1 LQPDR
6 YEQSILDG
14 HRTEGWLSG
23 WDLRMLTGK
32 VAYGLDNKRDFMEVW
47 GQAVQVEGKA
57 RNSCRD
63 WEDQCVQG
71 MTADFS

>member
-1 LQPDR
+1 
-6 YEQSILDG
+6 
-14 HRTEGWLSG
+14 
-23 WDLRMLTGK
+23 MLTGK
-32 VAYGLDNKRDFMEVW
+32 VAYGPDSKRDFIEVW